1 MSQNVSTNFTLPTV
15 LGTLKSNAAVAKASS
30 NSSSSSTS
38 TDNTVQSTFL
48 NLLVKELQNQDPT
61 APMDSTAMVGQMISL
76 NQLDQLI
83 SINSTLTTSASTGTT
98 GKAAQ
103 AAAAPASGA
112 SADNVASTL
121 SPAAA
126 LAAAQSQLPF
136 DPNTLMPLNSAT
148 GKPNALGSSIN
159 SATSGFPGF
168 DNSTTSFRAAS
179 VRLQ

>member
-83 SINSTLTTSASTGTT
+83 SINQVLGGTSTGT
-98 GKAAQ
+98 
-103 AAAAPASGA
+103 AAATTGSQIAKANTQTAGTA
-112 SADNVASTL
+112 SAQPLATST
-121 SPAAA
+121 A
-126 LAAAQSQLPF
+126 LPF
-136 DPNTLMPLNSAT
+136 DPNTLMPLGMSGNSAAT
-148 GKPNALGSSIN
+148 AAYLNSAVSPAAWLDNANTIN
-159 SATSGFPGF
+159 SISGGK
-168 DNSTTSFRAAS
+168 
-179 VRLQ
+179 